1 MKNQEIYM
9 MSYDYWRPAL
19 AAILLGVLYPL
30 YWVLELSFDGGFPP
44 EDFSAY
50 IEWSSLDWLFLFLG
64 GLNVYVYLSLRR
76 ILSEQLNYSGIDIP
90 ILIMVVIC
98 IVFYV
103 GLSFLQIALHLV
115 VGDSV
120 ADYEEIAL
128 TIGVVV
134 LVGSVVLGGV
144 SEILIACLLLRDSGT
159 MPPLVRIF
167 AIITLIMGIF
177 DLTLIFSFISLF
189 IFPVSMLVLAM
200 YFMSKPE
207 MIEIV

>member
-1 MKNQEIYM
+1 

-19 AAILLGVLYPL
+19 AAILLGILYPL

-159 MPPLVRIF
+159 MSPLVRIF

>member
-1 MKNQEIYM
+1 M

>member
-1 MKNQEIYM
+1 MTN
-9 MSYDYWRPAL
+9 YDYWRPAL
-19 AAILLGVLYPL
+19 AAILLGILYPL
-30 YWVLELSFDGGFPP
+30 YWILELSFDGGFPP

-50 IEWSSLDWLFLFLG
+50 AEWSSLDWLFLFLG
-64 GLNVYVYLSLRR
+64 GLSVYVYLSLRR

-90 ILIMVVIC
+90 ILIMVAIC
-98 IVFYV
+98 VVFYF
-103 GLSFLQIALHLV
+103 GLSLLQIALHLI

-120 ADYEEIAL
+120 ADYEEIVL

-189 IFPVSMLVLAM
+189 VFPVSMLVLAM

>member
-1 MKNQEIYM
+1 MTN
-9 MSYDYWRPAL
+9 YDYWRPAL
-19 AAILLGVLYPL
+19 VAILLGILYPL
-30 YWVLELSFDGGFPP
+30 YWVLELSGDQGFPP

-50 IEWSSLDWLFLFLG
+50 LVWSSLDWLFLFLG
-64 GLNVYVYLSLRR
+64 GLNVYLYLSFRR

-90 ILIMVVIC
+90 ILIMVAVC
-98 IVFYV
+98 VVFFF
-103 GLSFLQIALHLV
+103 GLSFLQIVFPLA

-120 ADYEEIAL
+120 VDYEEIAL

-144 SEILIACLLLRDSGT
+144 SEILIGCLLLRDSST

-167 AIITLIMGIF
+167 AIITLIMGVF

-207 MIEIV
+207 MIEVV